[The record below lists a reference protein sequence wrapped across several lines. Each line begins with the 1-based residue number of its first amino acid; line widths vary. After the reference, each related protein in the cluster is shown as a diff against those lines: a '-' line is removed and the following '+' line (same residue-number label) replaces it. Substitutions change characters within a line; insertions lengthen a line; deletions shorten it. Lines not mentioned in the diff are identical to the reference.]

1 MNVLLQK
8 HWTIFRK
15 NKRAF
20 YSAVLFL
27 GLFLLSLLS
36 PIIAN
41 DKPLIVS
48 YKGGIY
54 FPLFTDYTDEFFGG
68 SLPTAADYKDKFTVA
83 EIEKN
88 GFMVMPIIPFS
99 YDTFEFDTIQPET
112 LGITML
118 RRGVIGISKIG
129 YVV

>member
-1 MNVLLQK
+1 MNIFQQK
-8 HWTIFRK
+8 HWTIFRQ

-20 YSAVLFL
+20 YAGVLFL
-27 GLFLLSLLS
+27 ILFVISLLS

-48 YKGGIY
+48 YKCGYY

-68 SLPTAADYKDKFTVA
+68 TLPTVADYKYKTTIE

-99 YDTFEFDTIQPET
+99 YDTFDYDLSYAID
-112 LGITML
+112 I
-118 RRGVIGISKIG
+118 
-129 YVV
+129 